1 MAAGAGTGLG
11 KGQGGPM
18 AARLPPWALGGMR
31 PWQQSYGTPLPGLL
45 SQAMLPGMQAQL
57 AAQAQAR
64 QAPSQAQ
71 PPAAQ
76 ALKDPMADYWLNFN
90 HGSSGP

>member
-11 KGQGGPM
+11 KGQGGPL
-18 AARLPPWALGGMR
+18 AARLPPWAAGGMR
-31 PWQQSYGTPLPGLL
+31 PWQQSYGMPLPGLL
-45 SQAMLPGMQAQL
+45 NQSMLPGMQAQL
-57 AAQAQAR
+57 AAQAQAQ
-64 QAPSQAQ
+64 QAAPQA

-76 ALKDPMADYWLNFN
+76 AVKDPTADYWLNFN